1 MPVNQNNQPTSTAR
15 KQEYHGTTWIDLE
28 NPSRET
34 LTELA
39 ETYKLHPLQVEECF
53 SKDQLPQIEVEDEYV
68 FLLMYFPKY
77 ISNENRT
84 VAAHVGIFL
93 GKDYLITVHEEQ
105 TPVITDL
112 FYAYEQGIGHKD
124 AHLKKSPAFIL
135 HGIIAALLVDISSM
149 VHAITKDLDAIEVK
163 VFDNEGSDAYA
174 IGQLRQKIMKLR
186 RIMYSLKDMSSE
198 LASSIHAFSG
208 ENLVRQYSTNT
219 KRVNKL
225 WEAIEESR
233 ETVEI
238 YKDADFTT
246 NTEKTN
252 SILAVLTLLFTL
264 TIPATVFGTFYG
276 MNVPVP
282 GGIQTG
288 PWTFFG
294 PYTTLIIIVVFSLLP
309 IYFMMRYFRKKK
321 WF

>member
-1 MPVNQNNQPTSTAR
+1 MTTTHSTSQSRRQTLA
-15 KQEYHGTTWIDLE
+15 GMTWIDLE
-28 NPSRET
+28 NPSRKT
-34 LTELA
+34 LAELA
-39 ETYKLHPLQVEECF
+39 DTYKLHPLQVEECF

-77 ISNENRT
+77 IAEQNST

-93 GKDYLITVHEEQ
+93 GKNYLITVHEEK

-112 FYAYEQGIGHKD
+112 FYAYEQGIDHKD

-135 HGIIAALLVDISSM
+135 HGIITALLVDISSM

-163 VFDNEGSDAYA
+163 VFDDEGSDAFA

-186 RIMYSLKDMSSE
+186 RIMYSLKDMSAE
-198 LASSIHAFSG
+198 IASSIHAFSG
-208 ENLVRQYSTNT
+208 ENLMRQYGTNT
-219 KRVNKL
+219 KRINKL

-252 SILAVLTLLFTL
+252 SILAVLTLLFTF
-264 TIPATVFGTFYG
+264 TIPATVLGTFYG
-276 MNVPVP
+276 MNVPMP
-282 GGIQTG
+282 GGFQTG

-294 PYTTLIIIVVFSLLP
+294 QYTTLIIIVIFSLLP

>member
-1 MPVNQNNQPTSTAR
+1 MTEQQKLESKSIAR

-28 NPSRET
+28 NPSREM
-34 LTELA
+34 LAEMA

-53 SKDQLPQIEVEDEYV
+53 SKDQLPQIEVEDTYV
-68 FLLMYFPKY
+68 FLLLYFPKY
-77 ISNENRT
+77 VQQDNRT

-93 GKDYLITVHEEQ
+93 GKNYLITVHEEQ

-112 FYAYEQGIGHKD
+112 FYAYEQGIQHVD

-135 HGIIAALLVDISSM
+135 QGIIAAMLVDAASM
-149 VHAITKDLDAIEVK
+149 VHVVTKELDAIETK
-163 VFDNEGSDAYA
+163 VFDDDGSDAYA
-174 IGQLRQKIMKLR
+174 VGQLRQKIMKLR
-186 RIMYSLKDMSSE
+186 RIMYSLKDMSAE

-225 WEAIEESR
+225 WEAIEEAR

-252 SILAVLTLLFTL
+252 DILAILTLLFTL
-264 TIPATVFGTFYG
+264 TIPATVIGTFYG

-288 PWTFFG
+288 PWTFLG
-294 PYTTLIIIVVFSLLP
+294 PYTTLIIIVVLSILP
-309 IYFMMRYFRKKK
+309 VYLMLKYFRRKK

>member
-1 MPVNQNNQPTSTAR
+1 MTTTHSTSQSRRQTLA
-15 KQEYHGTTWIDLE
+15 GMTWIDLE
-28 NPSRET
+28 NPSRKT
-34 LTELA
+34 LAELA
-39 ETYKLHPLQVEECF
+39 DTYKLHPLQVEECF

-77 ISNENRT
+77 IAEQNRT

-93 GKDYLITVHEEQ
+93 GKNYLITVHEEK

-112 FYAYEQGIGHKD
+112 FYAYEQGIDHKD

-135 HGIIAALLVDISSM
+135 HGIITALLVDISSM

-163 VFDNEGSDAYA
+163 VFDDEGSDAFA

-186 RIMYSLKDMSSE
+186 RIMYSLKDMSAE
-198 LASSIHAFSG
+198 IASSIHAFSG
-208 ENLVRQYSTNT
+208 ENLMRQYGTNT
-219 KRVNKL
+219 KRINKL

-252 SILAVLTLLFTL
+252 SILAVLTLLFTF
-264 TIPATVFGTFYG
+264 TIPATVLGTFYG
-276 MNVPVP
+276 MNVPMP
-282 GGIQTG
+282 GGFQTG

-294 PYTTLIIIVVFSLLP
+294 QYTTLIIIVICSLLP